1 MKFVYDIDSIFS
13 LRMVKA
19 MLGIWAH
26 LTEWSI
32 QTPVIEIHL
41 TSFVMISSLQR
52 VKMVLRIQIIRK
64 YELTG
69 SELQK
74 SKYLGCAHFENIL
87 ISAKLQSSSKV
98 EKFSKRKFELS
109 F

>member
-1 MKFVYDIDSIFS
+1 
-13 LRMVKA
+13 MV
-19 MLGIWAH
+19 
-26 LTEWSI
+26 
-32 QTPVIEIHL
+32 Q
-41 TSFVMISSLQR
+41 
-52 VKMVLRIQIIRK
+52 RIQIIRK